1 MPEIRPNN
9 PPEPYAYGNE
19 FTSVEEFL
27 KTVQER
33 QDQGLQVYG
42 HAVIYI
48 PGEGRHPQRKAA
60 RVELN
65 GDINFDVH
73 CENI

>member
-1 MPEIRPNN
+1 MPETKSATS
-9 PPEPYAYGNE
+9 PEPYRYGNE

-27 KTVQER
+27 KAVQER

-48 PGEGRHPQRKAA
+48 PWEGRDPQRKAA